1 MYLKLEKLGDFNS
14 GINPS
19 RLTFEERVIYS
30 QSMFDSD
37 LEQKPD
43 ACNFYVGEEM
53 ETYKVKT
60 DDILIRSA
68 SAKAAIVSKE
78 HNGTIYTANYIKADL
93 YPDLVYYKYFVYVFN
108 CNKEVA
114 KQLANSIQGTVIA
127 RVTTSVLK
135 KIEIPIPPLA
145 TQKKIGDL
153 YFETLNLKRL
163 YNLKAEQIKM
173 MTETYLEQVI
183 KDMEVQ

>member
-1 MYLKLEKLGDFNS
+1 M
-14 GINPS
+14 
-19 RLTFEERVIYS
+19 
-30 QSMFDSD
+30 
-37 LEQKPD
+37 
-43 ACNFYVGEEM
+43 
-53 ETYKVKT
+53 
-60 DDILIRSA
+60 
-68 SAKAAIVSKE
+68 
-78 HNGTIYTANYIKADL
+78 
-93 YPDLVYYKYFVYVFN
+93 VYYKYFVYVFN